1 MFCLFLL
8 HVIFYFFEY
17 FTFRLSSRLIFSI
30 TTLYK
35 FLFELII
42 IFFNCKT
49 WIVCRNCKR
58 GSLQPWHNILQC
70 EVLFLHVR
78 WYNNTAQRIALQN
91 LRSFKISVLSV
102 RVFDLV
108 LSGFRD
114 LSVLL
119 LCAWFFGTGTVSGSW
134 TFDAWNFPRLYWL
147 KFLVDFV
154 LFFWCE
160 MTLNYQHVQS
170 LVLMS
175 FNAEFGKGCY
185 LGVLLSPKPQ
195 SSFAK
200 VSVSFPSFV

>member
-78 WYNNTAQRIALQN
+78 WYNNTAKESLYKIWEVSKYLCQNFSFFIVFLFFKGYFLTAQWYIYLISKCFYSAVVYTSILLQN
-91 LRSFKISVLSV
+91 MFLLNVKW
-102 RVFDLV
+102 
-108 LSGFRD
+108 SG
-114 LSVLL
+114 
-119 LCAWFFGTGTVSGSW
+119 
-134 TFDAWNFPRLYWL
+134 
-147 KFLVDFV
+147 
-154 LFFWCE
+154 E
-160 MTLNYQHVQS
+160 
-170 LVLMS
+170 
-175 FNAEFGKGCY
+175 
-185 LGVLLSPKPQ
+185 
-195 SSFAK
+195 
-200 VSVSFPSFV
+200 